1 MGPAEQPQ
9 SQFSFVLLSFFSSP
23 SPDPDGCLVL
33 LLPILLKHYP
43 VPFCIQRISITLK
56 MPLPYFASPDRVM
69 RAAQR
74 LETLVEIM
82 REHRLEFV
90 AILHA
95 SQLYVRWVKA
105 YDRQN
110 LDPEDD
116 DEDWAVDWEHP
127 MEENDVGTL
136 LALALGEMGV
146 GERL

>member
-1 MGPAEQPQ
+1 
-9 SQFSFVLLSFFSSP
+9 
-23 SPDPDGCLVL
+23 
-33 LLPILLKHYP
+33 
-43 VPFCIQRISITLK
+43 